1 MNMHTNNANKS
12 LTPRP
17 LYLLN
22 GFYLITVTRF
32 LLFAF
37 ISTVVMHLS
46 LSRIPSDV
54 EFILC
59 YSHIEHVSGVR
70 ALFPLLLLNATEGEQ
85 WLKSNVMDAPRRR
98 ASSYSTFILHVS
110 VYFHSFFF
118 SSCIFKIAQKI
129 FEQIKYSLGVAIFH
143 QKIQNRTN
151 KKK

>member
-37 ISTVVMHLS
+37 ISTVVMHLAVS
-46 LSRIPSDV
+46 LSLSLPPSRPLIPSDV

-70 ALFPLLLLNATEGEQ
+70 ALFPFLLLNATEGEQ

-118 SSCIFKIAQKI
+118 RRVYSKLHK
-129 FEQIKYSLGVAIFH
+129 KYL
-143 QKIQNRTN
+143 NR
-151 KKK
+151 